1 MSDWKENL
9 RFWWE
14 TRHIHQVCDNSKT
27 IYKDEGVVKLTFIS
41 RKHKDFKA
49 VLKQSI
55 KKGDLLIDEVLK
67 SFNGAQTMTYPL
79 YEHTI
84 KNKIPTVIKH
94 EFKGT
99 YYLKGSCLTV
109 PEGAILFDCTEHQRL
124 HGCEHCPK
132 KGKISVCQ
140 RAHEFITPPHTM
152 ADVEQQT
159 DYTPNWRQP

>member
-1 MSDWKENL
+1 M
-9 RFWWE
+9 
-14 TRHIHQVCDNSKT
+14 NSKL
-27 IYKDEGVVKLTFIS
+27 IKEGDWVI
-41 RKHKDFKA
+41 
-49 VLKQSI
+49 
-55 KKGDLLIDEVLK
+55 
-67 SFNGAQTMTYPL
+67 L
-79 YEHTI
+79 YS
-84 KNKIPTVIKH
+84 NKIVFSDHNPDIVFQEYRKLNDKNAIITMIPFQNSFYQYLTSIPTSVKH
-94 EFKGT
+94 ENKGT
-99 YYLKGSCLTV
+99 YWVKGSCLTV